1 MAPNQFTVSRRVG
14 AVLVGAL
21 DDDKVVGFVFSIA
34 GFRDR
39 VPIHWSELMGVMP
52 DYRNHGLGRQMKLKQ
67 RELCLAAGV
76 DHIEWSYDPMVAR
89 NAHFN
94 INLLGVDIIDYI
106 PDFYLSTGSKIHT
119 LKMDRTIA
127 DWNLNSAEVIARL
140 GTRIAPLPTENAAI
154 LNNPD
159 GSTKLDSLAP
169 GVTVRVEIP
178 ADIWA
183 IAADDHEAANAWQS
197 GVRASFTNA
206 LAAGFTVTG
215 FFRDSDTGRC
225 FYVLSNTGQSS

>member
-1 MAPNQFTVSRRVG
+1 M
-14 AVLVGAL
+14 LVGAL
-21 DDDKVVGFVFSIA
+21 DGDEVVGFVFSIA
-34 GFRDR
+34 GLRDR
-39 VPIHWSELMGVMP
+39 VPLHWSELMGVLP
-52 DYRNHGLGRQMKLKQ
+52 DYRNHGLGRRMKLKQ
-67 RELCLAAGV
+67 RELCLSAGV
-76 DHIEWSYDPMVAR
+76 DRIEWSYDPMVAR

-94 INLLGVDIIDYI
+94 INRLGVEIVDYI
-106 PDFYLSTGSKIHT
+106 PDFYLHTGSKIHT

-127 DWNLNSAEVIARL
+127 AWNLDSAEVIARL
-140 GTRIAPLPTENAAI
+140 DTRIAPLPSDDAAI

-169 GVTVRVEIP
+169 GVPVRVEIP

-183 IAADDHEAANAWQS
+183 VAADDHEAANAWQA

-215 FFRDSDTGRC
+215 FYRDSDTGRC
-225 FYVLSNTGQSS
+225 FYVLSNTA

>member
-1 MAPNQFTVSRRVG
+1 MAPNQFTVTRRVG

-52 DYRNHGLGRQMKLKQ
+52 DYRNHGLGRRMKLKQ

-76 DHIEWSYDPMVAR
+76 AHIEWSYDPMVAR

-94 INLLGVDIIDYI
+94 INRLGVDVIDYI

-127 DWNLNSAEVIARL
+127 DWNLDSPGVIERIDA
-140 GTRIAPLPTENAAI
+140 RIALVPAHDAAI
-154 LNNPD
+154 INNPD
-159 GSTKLDSLAP
+159 GSTELDPLAA
-169 GVTVRVEIP
+169 GTTVRVEIP

-183 IAADDHEAANAWQS
+183 VADDDHDAANAWQS
-197 GVRASFTNA
+197 GVRTAFTSA
-206 LAAGFTVTG
+206 MAGGFTVSG
-215 FFRDSDTGRC
+215 FYRDSDTDRC
-225 FYVLSNTGQSS
+225 FYVLSNTA

>member
-1 MAPNQFTVSRRVG
+1 VPPNHFTVTRRVG

-21 DDDKVVGFVFSIA
+21 DGDQVIGFVFSLA
-34 GFRDR
+34 GLRDR

-52 DYRNHGLGRQMKLKQ
+52 DYRNQGLGRRMKLKQ

-76 DHIEWSYDPMVAR
+76 GHIEWSYDPMVAR

-94 INLLGVDIIDYI
+94 INLLGVDIVDYI

-127 DWNLNSAEVIARL
+127 VWNLESARVLERIDARV
-140 GTRIAPLPTENAAI
+140 APVPVHDAAV

-159 GSTKLDSLAP
+159 GSTELEPLAA
-169 GVTVRVEIP
+169 GAAVRVEIP

-206 LAAGFTVTG
+206 MAAGFTVSG
-215 FFRDSDTGRC
+215 FYRDPDTGRC
-225 FYVLSNTGQSS
+225 FYILGNTTESS

>member
-1 MAPNQFTVSRRVG
+1 MAPNQFTVTRRVG

-52 DYRNHGLGRQMKLKQ
+52 DYRNQGLGRQMKLKQ

-76 DHIEWSYDPMVAR
+76 AHIEWSYDPMVAR

-94 INLLGVDIIDYI
+94 INRLGVDVIDYI

-127 DWNLNSAEVIARL
+127 DWNLDSPGVIERINA
-140 GTRIAPLPTENAAI
+140 RIALVPAHDAAI
-154 LNNPD
+154 INNPD
-159 GSTKLDSLAP
+159 GSTELDPIAA
-169 GVTVRVEIP
+169 GTTVRVEIP
-178 ADIWA
+178 TDIWA
-183 IAADDHEAANAWQS
+183 VADDDHDAADAWQS
-197 GVRASFTNA
+197 GVRTAFTSA
-206 LAAGFTVTG
+206 MAGGFTVSG
-215 FFRDSDTGRC
+215 FYRDSDTDRC
-225 FYVLSNTGQSS
+225 FYVLSNTA